1 MTGFALFSGISPTQ
15 TLLGGETGYVGRD
28 AVVADLIAGVGN
40 QIDLRID
47 GLVVAGNNAVY
58 LSGTE
63 ITLMVGSTGQV
74 RSVSAFSEFYP
85 GVRFD
90 VSYGSGAGIGRLVNA
105 GEISGNVKAVAAYAV
120 DADDVARISNSGTM
134 VGEVDGV
141 YVGGAGSVVISNR
154 GTIEGFVDG
163 ITNLWG
169 LDAPSNT
176 IVQLT
181 NSGLIRG
188 GDAAIQLGGGA
199 DTVVNLGRLEGDV
212 HLGGGVDLFD
222 GRGGIVLGSVQ
233 LEAGND
239 RFVGN
244 VALAEAVD
252 GGADKD
258 TLDFRVQGAAT
269 VALDDSF
276 GNAGAA
282 LGDSYAG
289 FENIMGSRSGNDQLR
304 GDGGA
309 NTLQGNG
316 GADELDGAGGSDF
329 LQGGTGND
337 VLTGGSGNDSFA
349 FATLTEIGDTIN
361 DFSSIAAGNNDRFV
375 ITASAFG
382 GGLVAGALA
391 ANQFQ
396 SRADNVAQDADD
408 RFIFNTSDKTLWF
421 DDDGTGAHTA
431 VLVAHLQAS
440 ATMTSLDIV
449 LV

>member
-1 MTGFALFSGISPTQ
+1 MTSFALFSGFNGSQNLVGNEI
-15 TLLGGETGYVGRD
+15 GYVGRD
-28 AVVADLIAGVGN
+28 AIINAAIGGHGDFIDVRVDGQVVWSGTA
-40 QIDLRID
+40 IDLGGD
-47 GLVVAGNNAVY
+47 
-58 LSGTE
+58 E
-63 ITLMVGSTGQV
+63 ITLMVGVTGIVQCI
-74 RSVSAFSEFYP
+74 SAYSQFYAA
-85 GVRFD
+85 VIFD
-90 VSYGSGAGIGRLVNA
+90 AHSSLGGGIGRLVNA
-105 GEISGNVKAVAAYAV
+105 GQIWGNSSGVYALGG

-134 VGEVDGV
+134 VGENDGILVDG
-141 YVGGAGSVVISNR
+141 AGRVMISNS
-154 GTIEGFVDG
+154 GAIEGFRTG
-163 ITNLWG
+163 ISC
-169 LDAPSNT
+169 AFAANT

-337 VLTGGSGNDSFA
+337 MLTGGNGNDSFA
-349 FATLTEIGDTIN
+349 YATLTEIGDKIN
-361 DFSSIAAGNNDRFV
+361 DFSSIAQGNNDRFV
-375 ITASAFG
+375 ITALAFG
-382 GGLVAGALA
+382 GGLAAGPLA
-391 ANQFQ
+391 ATQFQ
-396 SRADNVAQDADD
+396 SRADNSPQDGDD
-408 RFIFNTSDKTLWF
+408 RFIFNTSDQTLWY
-421 DDDGTGAHTA
+421 DDDGTGGHAT